1 MPLRIVEISA
11 PDTQHAAI
19 KKLAEKHEAIDYWYS
34 AKNKDG
40 RRSTQILVHLNH
52 QQALMDDLQ
61 KEMHKE
67 DHWRL
72 IVLPVRSTLPEHK
85 ISEAESDKNQK
96 VRALPS
102 HGKPFIMKSSKTP
115 KPIRISSCLFSCP
128 QLCAP

>member
-1 MPLRIVEISA
+1 MITIEGRKNMPLRIVEISA

-61 KEMHKE
+61 KKC
-67 DHWRL
+67 
-72 IVLPVRSTLPEHK
+72 
-85 ISEAESDKNQK
+85 
-96 VRALPS
+96 
-102 HGKPFIMKSSKTP
+102 
-115 KPIRISSCLFSCP
+115 IRRTTG
-128 QLCAP
+128 A